1 MNPITEEVTEFTSS
15 NFETLKYNLVNESDI
30 LLDSACDPD
39 LNFFNKYVKNYDTKY
54 LSPDDFKDFIEKPV
68 TNLFS
73 ILHLNIR
80 SIKKNFDNFKKILCS
95 LDFTFSVI
103 CFSET
108 WFDKLDSFT
117 YDLPNYTSID
127 QKRSDRKGV
136 GVSIYIHNSL
146 NFINRPDLSINCD
159 DIESLT
165 QEIISDNTR
174 NTLVN
179 VLYRPPNGQFETF
192 ESLLTN
198 FLVKTKKIFIIT
210 IKKYRL
216 IQI

>member
-1 MNPITEEVTEFTSS
+1 MNTITEEVKEFASS
-15 NFETLKYNLVNESDI
+15 IFETLKHNLVNESDYI

-39 LNFFNKYVKNYDTKY
+39 LNFFNKYVKNFDTKY
-54 LSPDDFKDFIEKPV
+54 LSPGDLKYFIEKPV

-80 SIKKNFDNFKKILCS
+80 SIKKNFDNFKNFLCS

-108 WFDKLDSFT
+108 WLDKLNSFT
-117 YDLPNYTSID
+117 YDLPNYTSIH
-127 QKRSDRKGV
+127 QKRSDRKG
-136 GVSIYIHNSL
+136 GEVSIYIHNSL
-146 NFINRPDLSINCD
+146 NFINRPDLSIDCD

-165 QEIISDNTR
+165 LKIISDYMW

-192 ESLLTN
+192 ESFLTN
-198 FLVKTKKIFIIT
+198 F
-210 IKKYRL
+210 
-216 IQI
+216 